1 MVLVFI
7 RYIGRAVILLSSA
20 VNKNTNMII
29 KLKAPKIGVK
39 QAIIRVFCLTVNM
52 QKKERCSGTLNG

>member
-1 MVLVFI
+1 MF
-7 RYIGRAVILLSSA
+7 YDNILRLYQ
-20 VNKNTNMII
+20 NKISFKKIIDTNMII